1 MSEARVYVHAL
12 WGTKHGGE
20 FITGEEKLILLE
32 HIRINAE
39 RKGIIVDTI
48 NSRPEHVHCLFSLP
62 RVLSLSRAI
71 QYMKGES
78 SYWANQTRL
87 FGTEFQWAGEYQALS
102 VGENCLEKVR
112 EFIMNQDAL
121 HRKLTYA
128 DESRMFGVLMD
139 LLCRA

>member
-1 MSEARVYVHAL
+1 MSEASVYVHAL
-12 WGTKHGGE
+12 WGTRHGAE
-20 FITGEEKLILLE
+20 FITGKEKGILLE

-39 RKGIIVDTI
+39 GKGITVDTI
-48 NSRPEHVHCLFSLP
+48 NSRPEHVHCLFILP

-78 SYWANQTRL
+78 SYWVNQTKL
-87 FGTEFQWAGEYQALS
+87 FGREFQWAGEYQALS

-112 EFIMNQDAL
+112 WYIMNQDAL

-128 DESRMFGVLMD
+128 DESSMFGVMME